1 MRSRILKTIDRY
13 TGRERAA
20 FLAVYAVAA
29 LSIILGAF
37 LVPWQPRLG
46 DEWAYAER
54 AITLVDT
61 LHTPYQSTP
70 FDWWGNDAP
79 WWTELSFHDH
89 PPLIFWL
96 RHFFTVSQTLDVLA
110 HALSILVMYG
120 IARLL
125 FSRKFSVFAA
135 TVYAVSTLP
144 MMISLHVMLESA
156 TLLFVLLSTFVAL
169 HAIKNKKYL
178 PWWGVVTG
186 IAILSKYTALSIVLA
201 QALFFMFIFGKR
213 LFQEKVFWYAVVLF
227 LVVLAPVFI
236 YNFMLFKTIGHFD
249 MQWAYV
255 FGQQTPEW
263 SVQLGKLG
271 RGTLLERI
279 IGLKRVLQIFS
290 ITFWIVLLVQLGR
303 MMYIRMI
310 PMPKNEILLLA
321 LSTMSAL
328 GFAAFIFGTDVRFL
342 LLTIPFIFLL
352 SLWLM
357 SQLSL
362 SKYIWMFV
370 FFAELSLMLGTVLPG
385 MEYRLPGITVAP
397 PAWYAHE
404 QQRGW

>member
-1 MRSRILKTIDRY
+1 
-13 TGRERAA
+13 
-20 FLAVYAVAA
+20 
-29 LSIILGAF
+29 
-37 LVPWQPRLG
+37 
-46 DEWAYAER
+46 
-54 AITLVDT
+54 
-61 LHTPYQSTP
+61 
-70 FDWWGNDAP
+70 
-79 WWTELSFHDH
+79 
-89 PPLIFWL
+89 
-96 RHFFTVSQTLDVLA
+96 
-110 HALSILVMYG
+110 
-120 IARLL
+120 
-125 FSRKFSVFAA
+125 
-135 TVYAVSTLP
+135 
-144 MMISLHVMLESA
+144 MLESA